1 LKHIN
6 GLKFCCGLIVFSN
19 YQYISLLTEMLR
31 QWLFWS
37 KPIYYLSVLFVLL
50 FGVFPTIYP
59 DMLQIQ
65 IELHCKDSDQWVR
78 VVEIYHQGKL
88 FPDKSCLRNLIRRW
102 KQGGFDKRL
111 CDVPF
116 LGSRCFITFTL
127 EIDNISK
134 YLK

>member
-1 LKHIN
+1 MKHIN
-6 GLKFCCGLIVFSN
+6 DLKFCCGLIVFSN

-65 IELHCKDSDQWVR
+65 IELHCKESDQWVR
-78 VVEIYHQGKL
+78 VVEIYHQGKF
-88 FPDKSCLRNLIRRW
+88 FPGKSCLRNLIRRW

-111 CDVPF
+111 CDIPF
-116 LGSRCFITFTL
+116 PGSMCFITLTL
-127 EIDNISK
+127 EIDNVSK
-134 YLK
+134 HLK

>member
-1 LKHIN
+1 MKHIN

-19 YQYISLLTEMLR
+19 YQYISRLTVMLT
-31 QWLFWS
+31 QWLFWC

-78 VVEIYHQGKL
+78 VIEIYHQGKL
-88 FPDKSCLRNLIRRW
+88 FPDKSFLRNLVRRW
-102 KQGGFDKRL
+102 TQRGFDKRL

-116 LGSRCFITFTL
+116 PGSRCFITFTL
-127 EIDNISK
+127 EIDNVSK